1 MDNCKPIAFK
11 AKTGQSTV
19 PWQYAEQQTQND
31 GSLSAAFEIVD
42 SDTIVDSSYE
52 ETLAAKWWANQIPSG
67 LPYANYLREIYNET
81 GGSGVPASAAP
92 MGDAN
97 EAEARMRAQRLVYA
111 GLSGTPV
118 GSVSGDPM
126 LDPNWKWEDR
136 RAKIHG
142 LGDISCD
149 GTFSTSGLFCFP
161 PFPDNS
167 ETINQLWEEVVAA
180 SADCEKLADL
190 TDEVENSLHTMSAD
204 MLLSANEIQAEIQNK
219 VDESIREFIKKGNS
233 SWKYPITSGE
243 IQAEVGRLSSYA
255 EQILSDNL
263 SMLMELRYA
272 GDECNN
278 DITTAIHE
286 IETLLPPTPKTFS
299 TNPMSKKENE
309 VFVPRQS
316 TSETFSTNPEP
327 EKENEVFVSRQS
339 PGGSSEAAAE
349 PAEPLPY
356 EPPKPHVKSEVDWWL
371 WLMDIL
377 VTILNKVITTLIAN
391 VGIVTPMKGAAAAMA
406 SVIPAEPAPGE
417 PTAAS
422 LDSVNSMVASIQ
434 AAAESLAAAWFV
446 DIPIIWVYPP
456 LIGLS
461 SSVNI
466 LASKSMSFFDPEPG
480 EFEDETLDFE
490 EEEEEP
496 EENLTGG
503 FEAQSVAFTQ
513 SLLLDKK
520 KIRSAVLNS
529 IENYN
534 DTIRSIYTKNG
545 CTAALA
551 LFNRYHPQ

>member
-92 MGDAN
+92 RGDAG

-126 LDPNWKWEDR
+126 LDPNWTWEDR

-149 GTFSTSGLFCFP
+149 GSFSISGLFCFP

-167 ETINQLWEEVVAA
+167 ETVNQLWEEVVAA
-180 SADCEKLADL
+180 SADCEKLANL
-190 TDEVENSLHTMSAD
+190 ADEVENSLHTMSAD
-204 MLLSANEIQAEIQNK
+204 MLSSANEIQAEIQNK
-219 VDESIREFIKKGNS
+219 VNKSIQEFIKKDDS

-243 IQAEVGRLSSYA
+243 IQAKVGRLSSYA
-255 EQILSDNL
+255 EQILSNNL
-263 SMLMELRYA
+263 STLMELRYA

-286 IETLLPPTPKTFS
+286 IETLMPPTPETFS
-299 TNPMSKKENE
+299 TNPGPKKENE
-309 VFVPRQS
+309 VFVP
-316 TSETFSTNPEP
+316 
-327 EKENEVFVSRQS
+327 RQS

-503 FEAQSVAFTQ
+503 FEAQSVTSTQ

-534 DTIRSIYTKNG
+534 DTIRSIYRKNG